1 MHGEGRGRRER
12 EGARKRERKREAEGE
27 GEELGMVHSIRR
39 GRGKYSRTP
48 TSRPDVGDDTE
59 RFFFF

>member
-12 EGARKRERKREAEGE
+12 ERRKERERERERGSGRR

-39 GRGKYSRTP
+39 GRRKYSLTP
-48 TSRPDVGDDTE
+48 TSRPDVGDDTQ
-59 RFFFF
+59 

>member
-12 EGARKRERKREAEGE
+12 EGARKRERKREREAEGE
-27 GEELGMVHSIRR
+27 GEVLGMVHSIRR
-39 GRGKYSRTP
+39 GRRKYSLTP

-59 RFFFF
+59 